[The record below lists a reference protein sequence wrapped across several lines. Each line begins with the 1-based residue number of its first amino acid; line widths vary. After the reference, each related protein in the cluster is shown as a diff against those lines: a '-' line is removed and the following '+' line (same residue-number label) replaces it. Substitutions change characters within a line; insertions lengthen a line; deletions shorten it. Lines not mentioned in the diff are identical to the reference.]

1 MKTINSFIS
10 EKLKITKNMINN
22 QHNGYEFVDLD
33 LPSGTLW
40 AKCNIGAEKETN
52 YGVCFAWG
60 ETKSKKEFNWD
71 TYFDLTVDD
80 TFEKY
85 NNDGGLTE
93 LELKDD
99 AAHVNMGSAW
109 CIPTKEQFE
118 ELFKLDKK
126 FIKNYNDTNVPGMLF
141 TGENGNTLFL
151 PAGNLHGRQ
160 INGTYDSENGIYWAN
175 VIGFY
180 RNKYHTESAET
191 CCFDTWDQARINRYY
206 RNVGASVRAVIK

>member
-1 MKTINSFIS
+1 MKTINRFIS
-10 EKLKITKNMINN
+10 EKLKITKNMLNN
-22 QHNGYEFVDLD
+22 QHDYVDLG

-40 AKCNIGAEKETN
+40 AKCNVGAKTETE
-52 YGVCFAWG
+52 YGDYFAWG
-60 ETKSKKEFNWD
+60 ETKPKNEYTWENYKFGDENN
-71 TYFDLTVDD
+71 LA
-80 TFEKY
+80 KY
-85 NNDGGLTE
+85 NDEDKLTE

>member
-1 MKTINSFIS
+1 MKTINIFIS
-10 EKLKITKNMINN
+10 EKLKITKNMLNN
-22 QHNGYEFVDLD
+22 QHDYVDLG

-40 AKCNIGAEKETN
+40 AKCNVGAKTETE
-52 YGVCFAWG
+52 YGDYFAWG
-60 ETKSKKEFNWD
+60 ETKPKNEYTWENYKFGDENN
-71 TYFDLTVDD
+71 LA
-80 TFEKY
+80 KY
-85 NNDGGLTE
+85 NDEDKLTE

>member
-1 MKTINSFIS
+1 MKNFNTYIF
-10 EKLKITKNMINN
+10 EKLKITKNTLSKQYNN
-22 QHNGYEFVDLD
+22 NGHEFVDLD

-80 TFEKY
+80 TFDKY

-99 AAHVNMGSAW
+99 AARVNMGGNW
-109 CIPTKEQFE
+109 CIPTKEQFK
-118 ELFKLDKK
+118 ELLDNTTNEWVT
-126 FIKNYNDTNVPGMLF
+126 NYNNTGKNGRLLTSKRNNNTIFFPATGYDFVQSINKSGRYWTKNLAANNAESVYGVNLF
-141 TGENGNTLFL
+141 FDKTYLTL
-151 PAGNLHGRQ
+151 
-160 INGTYDSENGIYWAN
+160 AN
-175 VIGFY
+175 YSRYNGFY
-180 RNKYHTESAET
+180 IRGVLNT
-191 CCFDTWDQARINRYY
+191 
-206 RNVGASVRAVIK
+206 

>member
-1 MKTINSFIS
+1 MKTINRFIS
-10 EKLKITKNMINN
+10 EKLKITKKMLDN
-22 QHNGYEFVDLD
+22 QHEYVDLG

-40 AKCNIGAEKETN
+40 AKCNVGAKTETE
-52 YGVCFAWG
+52 YGDYFAWG
-60 ETKSKKEFNWD
+60 ETKPKNEYSWENYKFGDENN
-71 TYFDLTVDD
+71 LT
-80 TFEKY
+80 KY
-85 NNDGGLTE
+85 NDEDKLTE

-99 AAHVNMGSAW
+99 AANVNMGSAW

-141 TGENGNTLFL
+141 TSENGNTLFL
-151 PAGNLHGRQ
+151 PAGNLHGRV
-160 INGTYDSENGIYWAN
+160 IGGSYDTENGIYWAN
-175 VIGFY
+175 VIGFF

-191 CCFDTWDQARINRYY
+191 CCFDTFDQARINRYY

>member
-1 MKTINSFIS
+1 MKAINNFIN
-10 EKLKITKNMINN
+10 EKLKITKHMINN
-22 QHNGYEFVDLD
+22 QRDGYEYVDLD

-40 AKCNIGAEKETN
+40 AKCNVGAKTETE
-52 YGVCFAWG
+52 YGDYFAWG
-60 ETKSKKEFNWD
+60 ETKPKNEYTWENYKFGDENN
-71 TYFDLTVDD
+71 LA
-80 TFEKY
+80 KY
-85 NNDGGLTE
+85 NDEDKLTE

>member
-1 MKTINSFIS
+1 MKNFNTYIS
-10 EKLKITKNMINN
+10 EKLKITKNTLSK
-22 QHNGYEFVDLD
+22 QHNNNGHEFVDLD

-71 TYFDLTVDD
+71 TYFDLTIDD

-99 AAHVNMGSAW
+99 AARVNMGGDW
-109 CIPTKEQFE
+109 CIPTKGQFK
-118 ELFKLDKK
+118 ELLDNTTNEWVT
-126 FIKNYNDTNVPGMLF
+126 NYNNTGKNGRLLTSNRNNNTIFFPATGYDFVQSNNKSGRYWTKNLVLNNAESIYGVNLF
-141 TGENGNTLFL
+141 FDK
-151 PAGNLHGRQ
+151 
-160 INGTYDSENGIYWAN
+160 TYLRLAN
-175 VIGFY
+175 YSRYNGFY
-180 RNKYHTESAET
+180 IRGVLNT
-191 CCFDTWDQARINRYY
+191 
-206 RNVGASVRAVIK
+206 